1 MKKSINTFT
10 VRNGKMTGLPKLI
23 EFLTGMKKAVFLLVL
38 LTAWIFTGCQKENSS
53 LPANQEKLMS
63 QHSLDTDQEFRT
75 YYSGLDQQTIWELQQ
90 ARAATAK
97 YRHIE
102 KAIAEGYEDINI
114 VRQGMGYHFMKAELM
129 DATFEVRKPELL
141 VYEKLQDGSFRL
153 VAVEYAVPIALSPNG
168 APEGFS
174 GAGDVWSRNNVLGL
188 WLQHA
193 WVWKNN
199 PAGVFNPTNPLVIVA
214 PGEIN

>member
-1 MKKSINTFT
+1 MKKSINALKGG
-10 VRNGKMTGLPKLI
+10 NGQTAGSLLSGGK
-23 EFLTGMKKAVFLLVL
+23 FLWVKKTALMMVFLASC
-38 LTAWIFTGCQKENSS
+38 TFTGCQKESNSG

-63 QHSLDTDQEFRT
+63 QHSLD
-75 YYSGLDQQTIWELQQ
+75 SDQQFRNYYTGLSKETTWELQQ

-102 KAIAEGYEDINI
+102 KALADGYEDINI
-114 VRQGMGYHFMKAELM
+114 VRQGMGYHFLKSGFL
-129 DATFEVRKPELL
+129 DANFEVGKPELL

-153 VAVEYAVPIALSPNG
+153 VAVEYAVPIALSPN
-168 APEGFS
+168 APDGFTGS
-174 GAGDVWSRNNVLGL
+174 GDVWSRNAVLGL

-199 PAGVFNPTNPLVIVA
+199 PAGVFNPTNPLVIVD
-214 PGEIN
+214 PDEIN